1 MIALKI
7 DNPIIEQYFQ
17 DKNTIEK
24 ILEFIAINKISINN
38 NTIDL
43 NDKLELAL
51 NDIAL
56 LVTGR
61 KKEKRARDF
70 LNEL

>member
-7 DNPIIEQYFQ
+7 ENPIIEQYFQ

-24 ILEFIAINKISINN
+24 ILEFIAINKISIKN

-56 LVTGR
+56 LVSGR